1 MGIIGIYCTPQ
12 TYAAECAGVQTSII
26 SCTETGTVICKSDI
40 VLDSDG
46 NPVKDSNGNVKKAD
60 QKPLSN
66 GMCRNGSS
74 PEALGGDVKNSGA
87 WGLLV
92 MAIQI
97 MTAGVGVLAVGGIVY
112 GAVLYVSAADSAEQV
127 KKARTIITN
136 VIIGL
141 IAYGLMYALL
151 NYLIPGGL
159 FS

>member
-1 MGIIGIYCTPQ
+1 MTLLTVIGIGSLFLSPVVAL
-12 TYAAECAGVQTSII
+12 AATSGNNNCGTDTAIIKCPSDTDNSNNKNIDKTAAGS
-26 SCTETGTVICKSDI
+26 
-40 VLDSDG
+40 
-46 NPVKDSNGNVKKAD
+46 
-60 QKPLSN
+60 
-66 GMCRNGSS
+66 
-74 PEALGGDVKNSGA
+74 
-87 WGLLV
+87 LLV

-136 VIIGL
+136 VVIGL

-159 FS
+159 FG